1 MSNNGIMED
10 RPLPRAEQSFRYV
23 NRLLSSLFVFPWL
36 TACALFFSIA
46 GYAQPTINQPGTM
59 MDIRTQDLENTAI
72 QSNWLSY
79 HGDYSGRRYTS
90 LQQVT
95 RDNVSQLQL
104 QWVFHSR
111 NVNLAGAA
119 PVVVGGVMYVA
130 TLNDTFAIDARTGAV
145 LWHAARQ
152 SSASA
157 SSADGEAMRAS
168 RGIAVLGSR
177 LYVVTDDAHLLCL
190 DARSGGLVWDV
201 QYAGGTPDNGPP
213 SAPLVVQDKIIVGV
227 SGGTQGASSFIA
239 AFGATDGKEVW
250 RFRTDAVASD
260 TSLPDEPDSS
270 HRSCGS
276 AVWMQGTYDPD
287 RHAIYWATGH
297 FTVARG
303 VGERPSVDQDTP
315 CLLALDAESGKLK
328 WSSRFASPGQ
338 CGDDAPQ
345 VPVLISMKYEGA
357 PRAVIA
363 SASRSGLPHLFD
375 RETGKLLSAPGKPCQ
390 HNAET
395 ESWFAPSYSERT
407 HLFYFESAQ
416 ISSVHAAGN
425 RSSSS
430 EASPQLPRDKEA
442 AAASGGDVL
451 IAYDPETKTIAWKGP
466 RTKANPA
473 PSGLLTTSAG
483 VLFFDDASPF
493 FKAADA
499 ASGKLLWQ
507 FNMGQNPSSAP
518 IGYAIGEKQY
528 FVVAAGMNLFA
539 FGLP

>member
-1 MSNNGIMED
+1 MSNNCIMED
-10 RPLPRAEQSFRYV
+10 RPLPRAEQSFRSV
-23 NRLLSSLFVFPWL
+23 NRFLSSLFVFPWL
-36 TACALFFSIA
+36 TACALLFSLA
-46 GYAQPTINQPGTM
+46 GYAQPTINQLGTM
-59 MDIRTQDLENTAI
+59 MDIRTQDLETAAI

-79 HGDYSGRRYTS
+79 HGDYTGRRYTS
-90 LQQVT
+90 LKQVT

-130 TLNDTFAIDARTGAV
+130 TLNDTFAIDARTGTL
-145 LWHAARQ
+145 LWHSARPG
-152 SSASA
+152 SA
-157 SSADGEAMRAS
+157 SSADREAMRAS

-177 LYVVTDDAHLLCL
+177 LYVVTDNAHLLCL

-201 QYAGGTPDNGPP
+201 LYAGGNRDNGAP

-338 CGDDAPQ
+338 CGDDGPQ

-357 PRAVIA
+357 LRAVIA
-363 SASRSGLPHLFD
+363 EADRNGLPYLFD
-375 RETGKLLSAPGKPCQ
+375 RESGKLLSASGKSCQ
-390 HNAET
+390 RNPEAEN
-395 ESWFAPSYSERT
+395 WFAPSYSELT
-407 HLFYFESAQ
+407 HLFYFQRIEG
-416 ISSVHAAGN
+416 SSVYAAGN

-430 EASPQLPRDKEA
+430 EALPQLPRDKEA
-442 AAASGGDVL
+442 AAASAGHVL
-451 IAYDPETKTIAWKGP
+451 VAYDPETKTIAWKGP
-466 RTKANPA
+466 TTKANPA
-473 PSGLLTTSAG
+473 PSGSLVTSAG

-507 FNMGQNPSSAP
+507 FNMGQNPSSPP

-539 FGLP
+539 FGQP